1 MRVRRSVMNVARSV
15 TNGHSNRSRRT
26 QARGATLIALTA
38 AAVLPMATARA
49 DTSEAV
55 DVAAHDPAPPRRV
68 LSIEWNPVAL
78 LIQRIS
84 ANIEIAPADHHALV
98 LSPFYFYPVTSSFTN
113 DSGAVVDRQKF
124 DGFGGEIGYR
134 YYTGRGGLRGFY
146 AGPSVF
152 ALFPRSTDGNGAHT
166 SFSDVGAALDIGYQA
181 LVANVWVISVGGG
194 AQYTWTSVSIPR
206 QQMPATVVANRG
218 VQPRVD
224 FSVGVAF

>member
-1 MRVRRSVMNVARSV
+1 MNVSGSM
-15 TNGHSNRSRRT
+15 TNGHSNGTRQTRRRI
-26 QARGATLIALTA
+26 QTLRASLVALA
-38 AAVLPMATARA
+38 AAVVLPTATARA
-49 DTSEAV
+49 DAPETV
-55 DVAAHDPAPPRRV
+55 DVASHDPAPPRRV
-68 LSIEWNPVAL
+68 LSVEWNPVAL
-78 LIQRIS
+78 VIARIS

-113 DSGAVVDRQKF
+113 DSGAIVDRQKF
-124 DGFGGEIGYR
+124 EGFGGEIGYR

-152 ALFPRSTDGNGAHT
+152 ALFPRLTAGNGTHT

-181 LVANVWVISVGGG
+181 LIVNAWVVSVGGG
-194 AQYTWTSVSIPR
+194 AQYTWTSASIPR

-224 FSVGVAF
+224 FSVGLAF